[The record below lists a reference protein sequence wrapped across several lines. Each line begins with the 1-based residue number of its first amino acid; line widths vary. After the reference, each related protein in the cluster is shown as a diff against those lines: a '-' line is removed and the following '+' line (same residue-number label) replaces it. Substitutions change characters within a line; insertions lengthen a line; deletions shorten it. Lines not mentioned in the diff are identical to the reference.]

1 MPRFPTAIED
11 YRFIKPTQPD
21 RLLLALFSLKYVM
34 KVHIPTLLFSLAL
47 SVCSFADQ
55 FRVGAS
61 MQVKA
66 NSIWFQTDVDLTVWQ
81 RFEKIATPAVMESYQ
96 TVVLGSRQA
105 WQFTKPLTVKILS
118 YEPQENQVKVEMLA
132 PGRLNAT
139 VWWLDGKDFGG

>member
-1 MPRFPTAIED
+1 MELEILAQPQVRVPALTA
-11 YRFIKPTQPD
+11 RAQ
-21 RLLLALFSLKYVM
+21 R
-34 KVHIPTLLFSLAL
+34 
-47 SVCSFADQ
+47 
-55 FRVGAS
+55 
-61 MQVKA
+61 
-66 NSIWFQTDVDLTVWQ
+66 FQTDVDLTVWQ